1 MNAGGNNNAVN
12 PIEHVYFDNPKAGEY
27 FYWVNYFS
35 QKNGGPDSSE
45 FILSVMDNSN
55 NVLQVFPGRV
65 SKTEKDSSKQKF
77 VLKAD

>member
-35 QKNGGPDSSE
+35 
-45 FILSVMDNSN
+45 
-55 NVLQVFPGRV
+55 
-65 SKTEKDSSKQKF
+65 
-77 VLKAD
+77 